1 MLKVN
6 SYSTKGT
13 KLAAVTLPKDWEEKM
28 NLALLSQVMHV
39 YQDRLHI
46 GLAKAK
52 TRGEVNRTTK
62 KWYAQKHTGGARH
75 GARSAPIFV
84 GGGVAHGPRPL
95 RRELNLSDRMR
106 KKALGVAISLA
117 VKEGKVSVAQ
127 IDFKKTSE
135 ANKFVEKV
143 FGKNDPRVTF
153 VISKENLKVTKFLRN
168 IKNVKV
174 ILDSNMNAYDVFF
187 GGNIVMDKQSLSQQ
201 KQSLA
206 SSAGKSILA
215 KEKTKK

>member
-106 KKALGVAISLA
+106 
-117 VKEGKVSVAQ
+117 
-127 IDFKKTSE
+127 
-135 ANKFVEKV
+135 
-143 FGKNDPRVTF
+143 
-153 VISKENLKVTKFLRN
+153 
-168 IKNVKV
+168 
-174 ILDSNMNAYDVFF
+174 
-187 GGNIVMDKQSLSQQ
+187 
-201 KQSLA
+201 
-206 SSAGKSILA
+206 
-215 KEKTKK
+215 

>member
-13 KLAAVTLPKDWEEKM
+13 KLAAVTLPRDWEEKM

-95 RRELNLSDRMR
+95 KRELNLSDRMR

-117 VKEGKVSVAQ
+117 VKEGKISVTE
-127 IDFKKTSE
+127 ISFKKTAE
-135 ANKFVEKV
+135 ANKFIEKV

-174 ILDSNMNAYDVFF
+174 ILDSNMNAYDVFL
-187 GGNIVMDKQSLSQQ
+187 GGNIVMDKQSL
-201 KQSLA
+201 A
-206 SSAGKSILA
+206 SSTGKGILT
-215 KEKTKK
+215 KEKTK